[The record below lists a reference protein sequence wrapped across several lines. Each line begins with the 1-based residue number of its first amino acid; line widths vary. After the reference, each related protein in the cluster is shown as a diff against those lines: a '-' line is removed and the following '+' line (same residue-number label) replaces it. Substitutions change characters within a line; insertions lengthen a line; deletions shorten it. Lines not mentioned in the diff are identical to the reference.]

1 MHGRVKHTQSKSA
14 AAHARKPQAGM
25 PRSAVDLRMAFR
37 RAMGNAFVSHN
48 TPVQQGIQTKLKVS
62 EPGDQCERE
71 ADRTADRV
79 MRMRAPP
86 QPPGDVTNAGAE
98 VQRKCK
104 ACKYEDEEVVRRK
117 SDSGNA
123 GSASTVPSSMP
134 EFSALGGGRPLN
146 AAARRFFEP
155 RFGRDFS
162 HVRIHADAQ
171 AASMAQGLG
180 ARAFTLGRDIVFSE
194 GEYAPG
200 SYSGRRLLAHELTHT
215 VQQNKT
221 SQDADNGVAV
231 NAPAEN
237 VIQLDRD
244 PDVVHNG
251 YYSFY
256 LLGGGGRAFALQFH
270 FTGEGSTATVKLAS
284 LRRTAM
290 IEETYTLRN
299 PAAFA
304 PRIIYEDGVTTLI
317 DIDGDDRAEFEVSI
331 TNNALYSVDYLTN
344 TSTPGSPR
352 YSRHAVRESFA
363 MLRWDHQ
370 ERILRADVEEHAPA
384 WVIRPHPHP
393 NIDFMYYNRVT
404 REAFIPSLVT
414 PVSSDFRGVRSGR
427 IAIANRDVTVLDWG
441 ESWNGFNVAGGVLTT
456 GEIDASSVENMV
468 EQVEGAIS
476 EGSCISTLTIIGHG
490 SPGSI
495 SVGDGT
501 TRIEGR
507 YIGGGALDSTS
518 DLYNAEMARLLA
530 RLTPLF
536 CSGATVTLRGC
547 NVGDG
552 ALGASFAQNLA
563 NLWRVHVRAHVGTV
577 RGGGYWTTGDWTEAD
592 PRQR

>member
-1 MHGRVKHTQSKSA
+1 
-14 AAHARKPQAGM
+14 
-25 PRSAVDLRMAFR
+25 
-37 RAMGNAFVSHN
+37 MGNTFISRI
-48 TPVQQGIQTKLKVS
+48 TPAQQGVQAKLKVS
-62 EPGDQCERE
+62 EPGDQYERE
-71 ADRTADRV
+71 ADRVADRV
-79 MRMRAPP
+79 MRMQAPP
-86 QPPGDVTNAGAE
+86 QPPADVSDTPVT
-98 VQRKCK
+98 VQRKCQ
-104 ACKYEDEEVVRRK
+104 ACEREDDDVIRRK
-117 SDSGNA
+117 PVA
-123 GSASTVPSSMP
+123 SAATMPASFVSEPSI
-134 EFSALGGGRPLN
+134 LGGGRSLDTVT
-146 AAARRFFEP
+146 RGFFEP
-155 RFGRDFS
+155 RFGHDFS

-171 AASMAQGLG
+171 AASMARGLG
-180 ARAFTLGRDIVFSE
+180 AKAFTLGRDIVFSE
-194 GEYAPG
+194 GEYVPG

-215 VQQNKT
+215 IQQNKT
-221 SQDADNGVAV
+221 PQDTGNVNRSPVVAV

-237 VIQLDRD
+237 LIQLDRD

-256 LLGGGGRAFALQFH
+256 LLGGGGREFALQFH

-304 PRIIYEDGVTTLI
+304 PQIIYEDGVTTLI
-317 DIDGDDRAEFEVSI
+317 DIDGDDRAEFEISI
-331 TNNALYSVDYLTN
+331 TNNALYSVDYLTS
-344 TSTPGSPR
+344 TSTPGDPR

-363 MLRWDHQ
+363 MLRWGDQ
-370 ERILRADVEEHAPA
+370 ERILRADVEEHAAA
-384 WVIRPHPHP
+384 WVVRPHPHP
-393 NIDFMYYNRVT
+393 NIAYMYYNRVT
-404 REAFIPSLVT
+404 REAFIPSIMT
-414 PVSSDFRGVRSGR
+414 SVSSDFMGVRSGR
-427 IAIANRDVTVLDWG
+427 IAITNRDVTVLDWG
-441 ESWNGFNVAGGVLTT
+441 ESWNAFNVAGGVLTI

-468 EQVEGAIS
+468 EQVEESIS

-507 YIGGGALDSTS
+507 YIGGGALDSRS
-518 DLYNAEMARLLA
+518 DLYSAQMARLLA

-536 CSGATVTLRGC
+536 CSGATATLRGC

-552 ALGASFAQNLA
+552 VLGASFVQNLA
-563 NLWRVHVRAHVGTV
+563 NLWRVHVRAHVGIV

-592 PRQR
+592 PQ